1 KSLVLPDVPADVFE
15 RLGFGG
21 EAWGTTACI
30 GRPGCAK
37 SLADVRADAVF
48 RPGLRAHFSGC
59 ERRCGKPSQSH
70 VDIVA
75 EADGYRVDG
84 RWVPFDELKGKL

>member
-1 KSLVLPDVPADVFE
+1 VP
-15 RLGFGG
+15 LG
-21 EAWGTTACI
+21 TSACV

-37 SLADVRADAVF
+37 ARADVRADAVF

-70 VDIVA
+70 VDVVA
-75 EADGYRVDG
+75 EDGGYRVDG
-84 RWVPFDELKGKL
+84 RWVPLDELKGTL